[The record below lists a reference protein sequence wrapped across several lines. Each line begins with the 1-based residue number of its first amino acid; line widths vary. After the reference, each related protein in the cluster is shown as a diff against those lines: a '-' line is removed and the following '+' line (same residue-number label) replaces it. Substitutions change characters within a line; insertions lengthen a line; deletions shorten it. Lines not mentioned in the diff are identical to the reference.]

1 MDVDD
6 TAASWKPA
14 PGIEERLDTDGVGF
28 WAGSGGSCGV
38 MGPSRE
44 RAVLEDANGG
54 GVGELSEAEAD

>member
-38 MGPSRE
+38 MGPSTE